1 MLKKSRLYFPVMLA
15 ALVLASLLITSNV
28 KACEDP
34 PQTFLTLYMNSD
46 LIVIAK
52 YESNGEA
59 KKTNEDEYGYSI
71 ETPRNLTISKVYKGQ
86 EDLQNVSLI
95 YTDWVSKPTNGEASN
110 EAPTEED
117 YHGGEN
123 YFDVSKLKV
132 GGEYLFFLTK
142 DKESGQYSVTDYVSG
157 VKQTTENL
165 SIYEKNLSELGEI
178 VAAKK
183 NQSAKL
189 AEWLVKNIEEPV
201 MRDDAISDLSES
213 FSRMRY
219 PKEGVTEKEGPFVVN
234 EGYGVY
240 TVGVAAKLSPTQL
253 NRVSS
258 VLYPMLQESWFAP
271 EARYAD
277 YGISMIL
284 GSINKSRLA
293 VHTYNLL
300 QSVDKNDMERRF
312 IIMEFL
318 TSVVEDEAFS
328 QIYYDYQEL
337 EYKIKEAPADT
348 PEAKKQL
355 KAMQDSKVLMLK
367 NFDKQFK
374 LLYSRNFAKIE
385 EKKA

>member
-1 MLKKSRLYFPVMLA
+1 MLRKSRLYFSVMLA
-15 ALVLASLLITSNV
+15 ALVLASLLITTNV

-34 PQTFLTLYMNSD
+34 PQTFLSLYMNSD

-59 KKTNEDEYGYSI
+59 KKTNEDEYGYSL

-86 EDLQNVSLI
+86 KDLENVSFI
-95 YTDWVSKPTNGEASN
+95 FTDWVSTQTNGEA
-110 EAPTEED
+110 PVEED
-117 YHGGEN
+117 YHGGED
-123 YFDVSKLKV
+123 YFDVSKIQI

-157 VKQTTENL
+157 VKKTTENL
-165 SIYEKNLSELGEI
+165 SVYEKNLSELADI
-178 VAAKK
+178 VAVKK
-183 NQSAKL
+183 NQSARL

-213 FSRMRY
+213 FSRLKY
-219 PKEGVTEKEGPFVVN
+219 PEEGINEKNGPFVVN
-234 EGYGVY
+234 EGYGIY
-240 TVGVAAKLSPTQL
+240 TVGVASKLSPTQL
-253 NRVSS
+253 NRVST
-258 VLYPMLQESWFAP
+258 VLYPMLQEAWFAP

-300 QSVDKNDMERRF
+300 QSVDKNDTERRF

-318 TSVVEDEAFS
+318 TSAVEDEAFS

-337 EYKIKEAPADT
+337 EYKIKEAPTDT

-355 KAMQDSKVLMLK
+355 KAMQDSKALMLK
-367 NFDKQFK
+367 NFDKHFK
-374 LLYSRNFAKIE
+374 LLYSKNFAKVE
-385 EKKA
+385 EKKQ

>member
-86 EDLQNVSLI
+86 EDLQNVSFI

-110 EAPTEED
+110 EVPSEED

-165 SIYEKNLSELGEI
+165 SIYEKNLSELAEI
-178 VAAKK
+178 VVAKK

-219 PKEGVTEKEGPFVVN
+219 PEEGVTEKEGPFVVN

-277 YGISMIL
+277 YGISTIL

-300 QSVDKNDMERRF
+300 QSVDKNDTERRF

-318 TSVVEDEAFS
+318 TSAVEDEAFS

-355 KAMQDSKVLMLK
+355 KAMQDSKALMMK

-374 LLYSRNFAKIE
+374 LLYSRNFAKVE
-385 EKKA
+385 EKKQ

>member
-1 MLKKSRLYFPVMLA
+1 MLKKSRLYFSVMLA
-15 ALVLASLLITSNV
+15 ALVLASLLITTNV

-34 PQTFLTLYMNSD
+34 PQTFLSLYMNSD

-59 KKTNEDEYGYSI
+59 KKTNEDEYGYSL

-86 EDLQNVSLI
+86 KDLENVSFI
-95 YTDWVSKPTNGEASN
+95 FTDWVSTQTNGEA
-110 EAPTEED
+110 PVEED
-117 YHGGEN
+117 YHGGED
-123 YFDVSKLKV
+123 YFDISKIQI

-157 VKQTTENL
+157 VKTTENL
-165 SIYEKNLSELGEI
+165 SVYEKNLSELADI
-178 VAAKK
+178 VAVKK
-183 NQSAKL
+183 NQSGRL

-213 FSRMRY
+213 FSRLKY
-219 PKEGVTEKEGPFVVN
+219 PEEGINEKNGPFVVN
-234 EGYGVY
+234 EGYGIY
-240 TVGVAAKLSPTQL
+240 TVGVASKLSPTQL
-253 NRVSS
+253 NRVSN
-258 VLYPMLQESWFAP
+258 VLYPMLQEAWFAP

-284 GSINKSRLA
+284 GSVNKSRLA

-300 QSVDKNDMERRF
+300 QSVDKNDTERRF

-318 TSVVEDEAFS
+318 TSAVEDEAFS

-337 EYKIKEAPADT
+337 EYKIKEAPTDT

-355 KAMQDSKVLMLK
+355 RAMQDSKALMLK
-367 NFDKQFK
+367 NFDKRFK
-374 LLYSRNFAKIE
+374 LLYSKNFAKVE
-385 EKKA
+385 EKKQ

>member
-1 MLKKSRLYFPVMLA
+1 MLKKSRLYFSVMLA
-15 ALVLASLLITSNV
+15 AVALASLLITSNV

-71 ETPRNLTISKVYKGQ
+71 ETPRNLTVSKVYKGQ
-86 EDLQNVSLI
+86 KDLENVSFI
-95 YTDWVSKPTNGEASN
+95 FTDWVSKQTNGDASN
-110 EAPTEED
+110 EGVEED
-117 YHGGEN
+117 YHFGEN
-123 YFDVSKLKV
+123 YLDVSQIKL

-157 VKQTTENL
+157 VKTKENL
-165 SIYEKNLSELGEI
+165 SVYEKNLNELADI
-178 VAAKK
+178 VAVKK
-183 NQSAKL
+183 NQSARL
-189 AEWLVKNIEEPV
+189 AEWLVKNIEEPL

-213 FSRMRY
+213 FSRLKY
-219 PKEGVTEKEGPFVVN
+219 PEEGINEKNGPFVVN

-240 TVGVAAKLSPTQL
+240 TVGVASKLSPIQL
-253 NRVSS
+253 NRVSN
-258 VLYPMLQESWFAP
+258 VLYPMLQEAWFAP
-271 EARYAD
+271 EAKYAD
-277 YGISMIL
+277 YGIAMIL
-284 GSINKSRLA
+284 GSINKPRLA

-300 QSVDKNDMERRF
+300 QSVDKNDTERRF

-318 TSVVEDEAFS
+318 TTAVDDEAFS

-337 EYKIKEAPADT
+337 EYKIKEAPTDT

-355 KAMQDSKVLMLK
+355 KAMQDSKILMLK
-367 NFDKQFK
+367 NFDKRFK
-374 LLYSRNFAKIE
+374 LLYSKNFAKVE
-385 EKKA
+385 EKKQ

>member
-1 MLKKSRLYFPVMLA
+1 MLKKSRLYFSVMLA
-15 ALVLASLLITSNV
+15 GLVLASLLITSNAN
-28 KACEDP
+28 ACEDP
-34 PQTFLTLYMNSD
+34 PQTFLSLYMNSD
-46 LIVIAK
+46 LVVTAR

-59 KKTNEDEYGYSI
+59 KKTNEDEYGYSL
-71 ETPRNLTISKVYKGQ
+71 ETPRNLVISKVYKGQ
-86 EDLQNVSLI
+86 KDLSEVSFI
-95 YTDWVSKPTNGEASN
+95 YTDWVSNPTNGEVTAS
-110 EAPTEED
+110 EED
-117 YHGGEN
+117 YHEGEN
-123 YFDVSKLKV
+123 YFDVSKMKI
-132 GGEYLFFLTK
+132 GSEYLFFLTK
-142 DKESGQYSVTDYVSG
+142 NKENGEYGVTDYVSG
-157 VKQTTENL
+157 VKETAQNISL
-165 SIYEKNLSELGEI
+165 YEKNLSELAEI

-189 AEWLVKNIEEPV
+189 AEWLVKNIEEPL

-219 PKEGVTEKEGPFVVN
+219 PEEGITDKAGPFVVN
-234 EGYGVY
+234 DGYGVY

-253 NRVSS
+253 NRVSNA
-258 VLYPMLQESWFAP
+258 LYPMLQEAWFAP

-300 QSVDKNDMERRF
+300 QSVDKNDTERRF

-318 TSVVEDEAFS
+318 TSAVEDEAFS

-355 KAMQDSKVLMLK
+355 KAMQDSKALMLK

-374 LLYSRNFAKIE
+374 VLYSRNFAKVE
-385 EKKA
+385 AKK